1 MDSSEKEETDGINS
15 LEDFIQ
21 HANDYVH
28 PSQGSSVSDEGSEV
42 ELKKPYDQ
50 FVDLAPPY
58 SHRLRCLKHLIRD
71 PYEAR
76 LLVGCTTTDSAFCLG
91 SKLAFVPVLEPGQG
105 FRDKSLEAF
114 VPGGRTGT
122 KGA

>member
-91 SKLAFVPVLEPGQG
+91 SKLAFVPVLEPGHG
-105 FRDKSLEAF
+105 FR
-114 VPGGRTGT
+114 GRTGT
-122 KGA
+122 KCP